1 METLTSV
8 PESVEE
14 VLVSR
19 TLNTVGSGMVQRRNV
34 YQSHY
39 PFLRQFNLTWNSA
52 GLNERN
58 QILDL
63 FENTKS
69 SGAFLWT
76 APNSSTA
83 IKVRFLNDKVNWVG
97 TNGSAYQIQI
107 QLEEL
112 R

>member
-1 METLTSV
+1 MEILATV
-8 PESVEE
+8 PEMVEE

-19 TLNTVGSGMVQRRNV
+19 TLNTVGSGMVQRRNA

-39 PFLRQFNLTWNSA
+39 RFIRQFILTWNNA

-58 QILDL
+58 EILEL
-63 FENTKS
+63 FESTKG